1 MIVQFPT
8 TEMVEDKVWIAAYG
22 LIHPEWSDSVIA
34 SDIKKNHNID
44 VNAITFCLSTW
55 FCLTVWGRQIQGSP
69 SSEKGGV
76 FGDYYAQKGQTKE
89 LSTCWRVERSKEAP
103 KEAEGNT
110 PKSCSIHKRKSKCLV
125 HHFTIN
131 YNSANAHSV
140 KAKAKRRLFFL
151 WFHLKT
157 KS

>member
-69 SSEKGGV
+69 SSEKGE
-76 FGDYYAQKGQTKE
+76 FLAIIM
-89 LSTCWRVERSKEAP
+89 P
-103 KEAEGNT
+103 K
-110 PKSCSIHKRKSKCLV
+110 KD
-125 HHFTIN
+125 
-131 YNSANAHSV
+131 
-140 KAKAKRRLFFL
+140 KRRSLGRAR
-151 WFHLKT
+151 T
-157 KS
+157 